1 MDPLR
6 EAMTSRDG
14 RDIDPHVGALAG
26 EAAQQRVRHP
36 DRMPHEEQEAERV
49 TPAPQAVEEPEGPS
63 YYGLPVLKEPVWRW
77 EIPAYMFV
85 GGLAGASAVL
95 GAAATLAGGR
105 GTSTLVRRCRLVA
118 AGGAAASAALLIKDL
133 GRPARF
139 FAMLRVFRPTSPM
152 SMGSWILSGFGACAG
167 LAALPGNVPGA
178 RALAPL
184 AGPAS
189 YGAAALGLPLVGYTG
204 VLIANTAVPIWQ
216 QTRNTLPVLFAF
228 SGAVSAG
235 ALMDLWRTP
244 GAGGEMAHRFGL
256 VAKGAELALSNALH
270 HEARVVP
277 RVERALRT
285 GRGGALLT
293 AARLLLAGSA
303 ILDLLPGRRGG
314 GLRRTASGALA
325 LAGTIAI
332 RFGVV
337 AAGRASARDPHA
349 TFEMQRAGRGAA
361 ELATK
366 EEAAPSMPALP
377 GIDATGKEASQHGAA
392 P

>member
-6 EAMTSRDG
+6 DAQVSRDG
-14 RDIDPHVGALAG
+14 RDIDPRVGALLG
-26 EAAQQRVRHP
+26 EAAGQRVR
-36 DRMPHEEQEAERV
+36 DRERMPRGEEERIA
-49 TPAPQAVEEPEGPS
+49 PAPETAPWAEEGPS
-63 YYGLPVLKEPVWRW
+63 YYGLPVLKAPVWGW
-77 EIPAYMFV
+77 EIPAYFFA

-95 GAAATLAGGR
+95 GAVATAAGGR
-105 GTSTLVRRCRLVA
+105 GTGTLVRRCRLVA
-118 AGGAAASAALLIKDL
+118 AGGAALSAALLVKDL

-139 FAMLRVFRPTSPM
+139 LAMLRVFRPTSPM
-152 SMGSWILSGFGACAG
+152 NMGTWILSAFGACAG
-167 LAALPGNVPGA
+167 LAALPAFAPGA
-178 RALAPL
+178 RALAP
-184 AGPAS
+184 AANAAA
-189 YGAAALGLPLVGYTG
+189 YGAAVLGLPLVGYTG
-204 VLIANTAVPIWQ
+204 VLIANTAVPVWQ

-235 ALMDLWRTP
+235 GLLDLWRTP

-256 VAKGAELALSNALH
+256 VAKGGELALSNALH

-293 AARLLLAGSA
+293 AARTLLAASA
-303 ILDLLPGRRGG
+303 LLDLLPGRGPS
-314 GLRRTASGALA
+314 LRRATSGALA
-325 LAGTIAI
+325 LAGTLAL

-337 AAGRASARDPHA
+337 AAGRSSARDPHA

-361 ELATK
+361 ELARK
-366 EEAAPSMPALP
+366 KEAAPAMPTLP
-377 GIDATGKEASQHGAA
+377 GIDATGKESSQHGAA